1 MLEQLNTFFK
11 KIFSNEETIVFSFA
25 ILAFFIVISFF
36 GSVLTPFMI
45 SIVVAYL
52 LVGLQKKIQSYNVNA
67 EFSINYYFY
76 YFYSYRCSL
85 SDLVGSIAIYSASS
99 LCLDVPNL
107 FNNFLDFISDLPAKF
122 PDLVSSDQ
130 IAIFFQAVSEE
141 IAFIAQNIVKSSI
154 SGIQS
159 TITILLYIILFPILV
174 FFFLFDRKNIID
186 GFLKII
192 PGKREMF
199 TDIWAEMDVQ
209 LSNYV
214 RGKTIEIF
222 IVGVVAAII
231 FSSLGLKYSA
241 LLSVLVGL
249 SVIIPYV
256 GAFLVTIP
264 VVIVGLLQ
272 FGLDTQFYILIG
284 LYLLLQALD
293 GNLLVPLIFSETVKL
308 HPVIIILAVFIF
320 GSMFGF
326 WGVFFSIPIAT
337 FIKAV
342 WNAWPSSAA
351 FKSTFYHFKNLINMT
366 FNFTERHSLM
376 ITPFSF
382 TKKVLLSTPMYSLP
396 YIDFNFITSKA
407 LHTFSSGSD
416 KSSNGNDCLLLKFS

>member
-1 MLEQLNTFFK
+1 MLDELNKVFK
-11 KIFSNEETIVFSFA
+11 KIFSNEETIVFSLA
-25 ILAFFIVISFF
+25 ILLFFLIITYF
-36 GSVLTPFMI
+36 GSILTPFLI
-45 SIVVAYL
+45 SVVVAYL
-52 LVGLQKKIQSYNVNA
+52 LVGLQKKIQTYNIGQNA
-67 EFSINYYFY
+67 SLIITFSIFIVTGAA
-76 YFYSYRCSL
+76 L
-85 SDLVGSIAIYSASS
+85 IVWLVPLLYIQLQAFI
-99 LCLDVPNL
+99 LDVPNL
-107 FNNFLDFISDLPAKF
+107 FNNFLDFMSDLPAKF
-122 PDLVSSDQ
+122 PELVSSEQ

-141 IAFIAQNIVKSSI
+141 ISVIAQNIIKSSI

-186 GFLKII
+186 GVLKII

-199 TDIWAEMDVQ
+199 SNVWAEMDIQ

-222 IVGVVAAII
+222 IVGTVAAII

-272 FGLDTQFYILIG
+272 FGLGTQFYLLVG

-308 HPVIIILAVFIF
+308 HPVVIILAVFIF

-342 WNAWPSSAA
+342 WNAWPSSV
-351 FKSTFYHFKNLINMT
+351 
-366 FNFTERHSLM
+366 E
-376 ITPFSF
+376 
-382 TKKVLLSTPMYSLP
+382 
-396 YIDFNFITSKA
+396 
-407 LHTFSSGSD
+407 
-416 KSSNGNDCLLLKFS
+416 

>member
-1 MLEQLNTFFK
+1 MLDELNKVFK
-11 KIFSNEETIVFSFA
+11 KIFSNEETIVFSIA
-25 ILAFFIVISFF
+25 ILLIFLIITYF
-36 GSVLTPFMI
+36 GSILTPFLI
-45 SIVVAYL
+45 SVVVAYL
-52 LVGLQKKIQSYNVNA
+52 LVGLQKKIQTYNIGQYTSLIIT
-67 EFSINYYFY
+67 FSIFIVTGAA
-76 YFYSYRCSL
+76 L
-85 SDLVGSIAIYSASS
+85 IIWLVPLLYIQLQAFI
-99 LCLDVPNL
+99 LDVPNL
-107 FNNFLDFISDLPAKF
+107 FSNFLDYMSDLPTKF
-122 PDLVSSDQ
+122 PELVSSDQ

-141 IAFIAQNIVKSSI
+141 ITAIAQNIIKSSI

-186 GFLKII
+186 GVLKIL

-199 TDIWAEMDVQ
+199 SNVWAEMDIQ

-222 IVGVVAAII
+222 IVGAVAAII

-264 VVIVGLLQ
+264 IVIVGLLQ
-272 FGLDTQFYILIG
+272 FGLGTQFYLLVS

-293 GNLLVPLIFSETVKL
+293 GNLLVPLIFSETLRL
-308 HPVIIILAVFIF
+308 HPVVIILAVFIF

-342 WNAWPSSAA
+342 WNAWPSS
-351 FKSTFYHFKNLINMT
+351 L
-366 FNFTERHSLM
+366 E
-376 ITPFSF
+376 
-382 TKKVLLSTPMYSLP
+382 
-396 YIDFNFITSKA
+396 
-407 LHTFSSGSD
+407 
-416 KSSNGNDCLLLKFS
+416 

>member
-1 MLEQLNTFFK
+1 MLDELNKVFK
-11 KIFSNEETIVFSFA
+11 KIFSNEETIVFSLA
-25 ILAFFIVISFF
+25 ILLFFLIITYF
-36 GSVLTPFMI
+36 GSILTPFLI
-45 SIVVAYL
+45 SVVVAYL
-52 LVGLQKKIQSYNVNA
+52 LVGLQKKIQTYNIGQNA
-67 EFSINYYFY
+67 SLIITFSIFIVTGAA
-76 YFYSYRCSL
+76 L
-85 SDLVGSIAIYSASS
+85 IVWLVPLLYIQLQAFI
-99 LCLDVPNL
+99 LDVPNL
-107 FNNFLDFISDLPAKF
+107 FNNFLDFMSDLPAKF
-122 PDLVSSDQ
+122 PELVSSEQ
-130 IAIFFQAVSEE
+130 IAVFFQAVSEE
-141 IAFIAQNIVKSSI
+141 ISVIAQNIVKSSI

-174 FFFLFDRKNIID
+174 FFFLFDRKNIIN
-186 GFLKII
+186 GALKII

-199 TDIWAEMDVQ
+199 SNVWSEMDIQ

-222 IVGVVAAII
+222 IVGIVAAII

-272 FGLDTQFYILIG
+272 FGLGTQFYLLVG

-308 HPVIIILAVFIF
+308 HPVVIILAVFIF

-342 WNAWPSSAA
+342 WNAWPSS
-351 FKSTFYHFKNLINMT
+351 I
-366 FNFTERHSLM
+366 E
-376 ITPFSF
+376 
-382 TKKVLLSTPMYSLP
+382 
-396 YIDFNFITSKA
+396 
-407 LHTFSSGSD
+407 
-416 KSSNGNDCLLLKFS
+416 

>member
-1 MLEQLNTFFK
+1 MLNELNKVLK
-11 KIFSNEETIVFSFA
+11 KIFSNEETIVFSLG
-25 ILAFFIVISFF
+25 ILLFFIIISYF
-36 GSVLTPFMI
+36 GSILTPFLI
-45 SIVVAYL
+45 SVVVAYL
-52 LVGLQKKIQSYNVNA
+52 LVGLQKKIQSYNVGENVSLIIT
-67 EFSINYYFY
+67 FSIFIITGAA
-76 YFYSYRCSL
+76 L
-85 SDLVGSIAIYSASS
+85 IVWLVPLLYIQLQAFI
-99 LCLDVPNL
+99 LDVPNL
-107 FNNFLDFISDLPAKF
+107 FNNFLDFMSDLPAKF
-122 PDLVSSDQ
+122 PELVSSEQ
-130 IAIFFQAVSEE
+130 IAVFFQAVSEE
-141 IAFIAQNIVKSSI
+141 ISVIAQNIVKSSI

-174 FFFLFDRKNIID
+174 FFFLFDRKNIIN
-186 GFLKII
+186 GALKII

-199 TDIWAEMDVQ
+199 SNVWSEMDIQ

-222 IVGVVAAII
+222 IVGIVAAII

-272 FGLDTQFYILIG
+272 FGLGTQFYLLVG

-308 HPVIIILAVFIF
+308 HPVVIILAVFIF

-342 WNAWPSSAA
+342 WNAWPSS
-351 FKSTFYHFKNLINMT
+351 L
-366 FNFTERHSLM
+366 E
-376 ITPFSF
+376 
-382 TKKVLLSTPMYSLP
+382 
-396 YIDFNFITSKA
+396 
-407 LHTFSSGSD
+407 
-416 KSSNGNDCLLLKFS
+416 

>member
-1 MLEQLNTFFK
+1 MLDELNKLLK
-11 KIFSNEETIVFSFA
+11 KIFSNEETIVFSLA
-25 ILAFFIVISFF
+25 ILLFFVVIAYF
-36 GSVLTPFMI
+36 GSILTPFLI
-45 SIVVAYL
+45 SVVVAYL
-52 LVGLQKKIQSYNVNA
+52 LVGLQKKIQSYNVSQNA
-67 EFSINYYFY
+67 SLIITFSIFII
-76 YFYSYRCSL
+76 SGAT
-85 SDLVGSIAIYSASS
+85 LVVWLVPLLYIQLQAFI
-99 LCLDVPNL
+99 LDVPNL
-107 FNNFLDFISDLPAKF
+107 FNNFLDFMSDLPAKF
-122 PDLVSSDQ
+122 PELVSSEQ

-141 IAFIAQNIVKSSI
+141 ISVIAQNIVKSSI

-186 GFLKII
+186 GMLKVI

-199 TDIWAEMDVQ
+199 SNVWTEMDIQ

-222 IVGVVAAII
+222 IVGIVAAII

-272 FGLDTQFYILIG
+272 FGLGTQFYLLVG

-308 HPVIIILAVFIF
+308 HPVVIILAVFIF
-320 GSMFGF
+320 GSIFGF

-342 WNAWPSSAA
+342 WNAWPS
-351 FKSTFYHFKNLINMT
+351 
-366 FNFTERHSLM
+366 
-376 ITPFSF
+376 
-382 TKKVLLSTPMYSLP
+382 
-396 YIDFNFITSKA
+396 A
-407 LHTFSSGSD
+407 LE
-416 KSSNGNDCLLLKFS
+416 

>member
-1 MLEQLNTFFK
+1 MLDELNKLLK
-11 KIFSNEETIVFSFA
+11 KIFSNEETIVFSLA
-25 ILAFFIVISFF
+25 ILLFFVVIAYF
-36 GSVLTPFMI
+36 GSILTPFLI
-45 SIVVAYL
+45 SVVVAYL
-52 LVGLQKKIQSYNVNA
+52 LVGLQKKIQSYNVSQNA
-67 EFSINYYFY
+67 SLIITFSIFII
-76 YFYSYRCSL
+76 SGAT
-85 SDLVGSIAIYSASS
+85 LVVWLVPLLYIQLQAFI
-99 LCLDVPNL
+99 LDVPNL
-107 FNNFLDFISDLPAKF
+107 FNNFLDFMSDLPAKF
-122 PDLVSSDQ
+122 PELVSSEQ

-141 IAFIAQNIVKSSI
+141 ISVIAQNIVKTSI

-186 GFLKII
+186 GMLKVI

-199 TDIWAEMDVQ
+199 SNVWTEMDIQ

-222 IVGVVAAII
+222 IVGIVAAII

-272 FGLDTQFYILIG
+272 FGLGTQFYLLVG

-308 HPVIIILAVFIF
+308 HPVVIILAVFIF

-342 WNAWPSSAA
+342 WNAWPS
-351 FKSTFYHFKNLINMT
+351 
-366 FNFTERHSLM
+366 
-376 ITPFSF
+376 
-382 TKKVLLSTPMYSLP
+382 
-396 YIDFNFITSKA
+396 A
-407 LHTFSSGSD
+407 LE
-416 KSSNGNDCLLLKFS
+416 